1 MPCVS
6 VLFWGLW
13 IYIKIMKNDRFL
25 SSTLGRPWTL
35 LDNPSDLKF
44 FVVTFIMYI
53 NSLCEFRFFSTTGTL
68 RKNSLFLKKIL
79 GRKTKIWYFRG
90 QYRRKSKNKVKK
102 RQIYDKHSLYFEF
115 CGAVVSF
122 RLFLIFL
129 KNRWKNT
136 CFENEK

>member
-1 MPCVS
+1 MDFHFIKHIQMACVS
-6 VLFWGLW
+6 GLFWSLW

-44 FVVTFIMYI
+44 FVVTFIMYM
-53 NSLCEFRFFSTTGTL
+53 NSFCEFRIFSTTGTL

-90 QYRRKSKNKVKK
+90 QNRRKSKNEVKK
-102 RQIYDKHSLYFEF
+102 GKFTTNIVYILNFVELWSVL
-115 CGAVVSF
+115 G
-122 RLFLIFL
+122 
-129 KNRWKNT
+129 
-136 CFENEK
+136 CF

>member
-13 IYIKIMKNDRFL
+13 MYIKIMKNDRFL
-25 SSTLGRPWTL
+25 SLTLGRPWTL

-44 FVVTFIMYI
+44 FVVLFIMYI
-53 NSLCEFRFFSTTGTL
+53 KSLCEFRFFSTTGTL

-90 QYRRKSKNKVKK
+90 QNRRKSKNEIKK
-102 RQIYDKHSLYFEF
+102 RQIYNKLSLYFEF

-122 RLFLIFL
+122 RLFLSFL
-129 KNRWKNT
+129 KKSLKKHLFWK
-136 CFENEK
+136 K